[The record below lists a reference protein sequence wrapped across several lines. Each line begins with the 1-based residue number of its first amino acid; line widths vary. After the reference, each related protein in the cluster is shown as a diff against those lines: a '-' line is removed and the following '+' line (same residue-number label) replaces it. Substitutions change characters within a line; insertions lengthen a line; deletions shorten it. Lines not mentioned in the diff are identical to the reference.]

1 VFNRRAARSIII
13 IWQKMK
19 SNEKENER
27 IENGGRVRRRGG
39 AAGDDE
45 CVPGASE
52 LGELAGGG
60 EDDER
65 DVGIAE
71 HGELLRLLEQP
82 PAALRERHL
91 PRRRALYPPY
101 LPRHLDAAPP
111 PLLLARK
118 KRRGR
123 ARPLASHMRNPPE
136 APAGYT
142 RAYSS
147 TPRQEKG
154 GCLLLGS
161 WRVGFRRRVQ

>member
-1 VFNRRAARSIII
+1 MTSA
-13 IWQKMK
+13 
-19 SNEKENER
+19 
-27 IENGGRVRRRGG
+27 
-39 AAGDDE
+39 
-45 CVPGASE
+45 C
-52 LGELAGGG
+52 LELANW
-60 EDDER
+60 ESLP
-65 DVGIAE
+65 VAE
-71 HGELLRLLEQP
+71 KTMSETSASQSTESSSAFLNS
-82 PAALRERHL
+82 
-91 PRRRALYPPY
+91 PRRRFENVTCRAAALSIRRISRAIS
-101 LPRHLDAAPP
+101 LSLDAAPP

>member
-1 VFNRRAARSIII
+1 
-13 IWQKMK
+13 MK

-101 LPRHLDAAPP
+101 LPRHLS
-111 PLLLARK
+111 LSMQLRRLSCSHG
-118 KRRGR
+118 KRGGEEHGR
-123 ARPLASHMRNPPE
+123 SLHI
-136 APAGYT
+136 
-142 RAYSS
+142 
-147 TPRQEKG
+147 
-154 GCLLLGS
+154 
-161 WRVGFRRRVQ
+161 

>member
-1 VFNRRAARSIII
+1 
-13 IWQKMK
+13 MK

-101 LPRHLDAAPP
+101 LPRHLSLSRCSSAASP
-111 PLLLARK
+111 ARTEK
-118 KRRGR
+118 EEGKSTAARFTYEKSPRSAGR
-123 ARPLASHMRNPPE
+123 VHAR
-136 APAGYT
+136 
-142 RAYSS
+142 
-147 TPRQEKG
+147 
-154 GCLLLGS
+154 
-161 WRVGFRRRVQ
+161 VF